1 MNPEPRTM
9 VYTNEL
15 PEEGELVI
23 ATVRQVKNFGVV
35 VTLDEYPDKEGFIHI
50 AEVAS
55 GWVKYIRDHVREGQ
69 KVVCKV
75 LGIDERKKNK
85 VVDLSL
91 KAVNEHQ
98 KRDKIQQW
106 KSEQKA
112 QKLLELV
119 GKEVNLTYPQAL
131 EEFGFDLLSDFGS
144 LFKAFEAVAIKEEA
158 LAENEYEGAWTEHF
172 IRIAKEN
179 IVPPYVEINGI
190 VELTSRDANGIV
202 HIKQALEKATTIV
215 SGEEGIKMDIL
226 YTGAPKY
233 RIIISAPDYKMAE
246 GLLQD
251 AAQEAISFLT
261 EQGGTGKFIRKS

>member
-1 MNPEPRTM
+1 MA
-9 VYTNEL
+9 YTNEL

-85 VVDLSL
+85 IVDLSL

-98 KRDKIQQW
+98 KRDKIQLW
-106 KSEQKA
+106 KSVQKA

-119 GKEVNLTYPQAL
+119 GKEVNLDYPHCL
-131 EEFGFDLLSDFGS
+131 EEFGYDLLSDFGS

-158 LAENEYEGAWTEHF
+158 LSELGYEGDWTAHF

-179 IVPPYVEINGI
+179 IVPPYVEISGI
-190 VELTSRDANGIV
+190 VELTSREPNGIV
-202 HIKQALEKATTIV
+202 HIKEALEGASEALSKT
-215 SGEEGIKMDIL
+215 EGVKMDIL

-233 RIIISAPDYKMAE
+233 RIIVSAPDYKMAE

-251 AAQEAISFLT
+251 AAQVAIDHLT
-261 EQGGTGKFIRKS
+261 EKGGTGKFIRKS